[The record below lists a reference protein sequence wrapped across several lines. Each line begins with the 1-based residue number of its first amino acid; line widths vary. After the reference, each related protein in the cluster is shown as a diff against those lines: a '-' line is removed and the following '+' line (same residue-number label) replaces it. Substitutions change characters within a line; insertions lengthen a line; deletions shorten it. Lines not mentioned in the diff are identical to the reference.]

1 MRWFGSS
8 LKTRI
13 CWRFPGFALRSLT
26 MLAAPLLAGIA
37 HAQAP
42 EAQTASTPPASAEP
56 VLAPAAPAAGT
67 SADAPAAPEA
77 TDAGAQ
83 LFMLKCTGCHTI
95 GGGLLSG
102 PDLKPMAGWPRANL
116 VAGVKRMEKNVGPLT
131 DDAVETMTYLLLAPD
146 AADRVKA
153 AQQAMAMQQAAKLEP
168 PSAEKGSALFFGGTA
183 FAGGGIA
190 CAACHQAG
198 GKGGSLAASLEDAYT
213 RLGETP
219 LLATSESPGYPVMRA
234 IYTPRPVTK
243 QEAVH
248 LVAFLKSAAEKPR
261 PPAHPPLSTVGI
273 LGGIG
278 LTMAMAVRSGRKSNA
293 GTRARMVAQAHQ
305 RRDMGRGRTS

>member
-1 MRWFGSS
+1 MRRTDSICLARNHCCFLAPILWLVLLHTLFSTAPAAFG
-8 LKTRI
+8 
-13 CWRFPGFALRSLT
+13 
-26 MLAAPLLAGIA
+26 
-37 HAQAP
+37 QAP
-42 EAQTASTPPASAEP
+42 EAQDIPAASAPAEP
-56 VLAPAAPAAGT
+56 APVAAAAAPA
-67 SADAPAAPEA
+67 PVPPEA
-77 TDAGAQ
+77 VDKGAQ
-83 LFMLKCTGCHTI
+83 LFMLKCMGCHTI

-102 PDLKPMAGWPRANL
+102 PDLKPMSGWPRANL
-116 VAGVKRMEKNVGPLT
+116 EAGIKRMEKNVGPIS
-131 DDAVETMTYLLLAPD
+131 DEFVATMADFLLSPD
-146 AADRVKA
+146 AAARVKA
-153 AQQAMAMQQAAKLEP
+153 AQQAVAMEQAAKLEP
-168 PSAEKGSALFFGGTA
+168 PSPEKGGALFLGRTA
-183 FAGGGIA
+183 FVGGGIA

-219 LLATSESPGYPVMRA
+219 LLATCESPGYPVMRA

-278 LTMAMAVRSGRKSNA
+278 LTVAMAVRSGRKSNA

-305 RRDMGRGRTS
+305 RRDMGRGRAS